1 MGQAHEPLAGC
12 RIEAHFRHVTD
23 REAIAELV
31 QRTAF
36 LLDEERLDEWTSLF
50 DEAGTYELTAYS
62 TEIRKWMTW
71 WHADKATLG
80 KTLKEVRQHVRDPA
94 RRRHVVG
101 APMVELAGDDAGA
114 TAQFAIFR
122 TTPDGQS
129 SLYLVGRYED
139 RLVKRGGAWLYA
151 AHKVIADTRMLDAFT
166 HIPL

>member
-1 MGQAHEPLAGC
+1 M
-12 RIEAHFRHVTD
+12 TD
-23 REAIAELV
+23 REAIADLV

-36 LLDEERLDEWTSLF
+36 LLDEERLAEWCALF
-50 DEAGTYELTAYS
+50 DAAGTYELTAYS

-71 WHADKATLG
+71 WQADRETLE
-80 KTLKEVRQHVRDPA
+80 KTLKEVPQHVRDPA

-101 APMVELAGDDAGA
+101 APLVELSGDEAKA

-122 TTPDGQS
+122 TMPDGQS

-151 AHKVIADTRMLDAFT
+151 AHKTIADTRMLDAFT